1 MVTREEIVKDFA
13 NEKYDEVIDKIKIFL
28 KKYPNEFDLQTK
40 LVLALSCNKNFVEAD
55 IMIKEIVENHPPN
68 PYLEY
73 VKAKRYYDEG
83 EIKTT
88 IFLLENS
95 LKLYERNISRECLF
109 LYYELLA
116 LTYRYSRDIEKF
128 LEYSSLAVSIAD
140 IETSKLNIYSN
151 YLFYSNYLP
160 ELSKENLYER
170 HLKYNEFFTK
180 TKRFKHNK
188 KKNKKIKI
196 GYISPDFRMHVVIF
210 FVYQL
215 LSKYNKEK
223 FIVTCYCKNKHDFL
237 TTELKNMVDNW
248 IDIENMSHDEA
259 ATQIYNDDIDILF
272 DLSGHTANSCL
283 PILARKPAPIQI
295 SGIGYFNTTGLKEVD
310 YFLTDIN
317 CDPYYCNDDAFVEK
331 LIRLNHSHFCYVA
344 PDNMPQ
350 LSRKDN
356 NFIVFGSFNN
366 FNKINKDVL
375 ALWKNILDRVEG
387 SKLVLKSPNF
397 DLNYLDEE
405 FYEECLSIGLKE
417 QQIELR
423 AASKDYLKEYN
434 EIDIALDTWPY
445 PGGGTTCDA
454 LYMGV
459 PVITL
464 VGERHGS
471 RFGYSIL
478 KNIGLVEGIAFSKE
492 EYVEKAV
499 ALAQNKERLSMLHL
513 SLRQMMEN
521 SPLMDGKL
529 YMTVLE
535 EQYQKIWQQYLER
548 ENDVIMNNAI
558 EEKYYHNLYL
568 YISKDKDLDCERI
581 LMQAFCLLKLK
592 QYEQAETLIE
602 KVVAIDPLYFDAYLL
617 LAEIYIDQGK
627 EVEEQEIISTVLTW
641 FENKGLTVL
650 DSKEM
655 KQYQEFK
662 DRLKI

>member
-1 MVTREEIVKDFA
+1 M
-13 NEKYDEVIDKIKIFL
+13 
-28 KKYPNEFDLQTK
+28 
-40 LVLALSCNKNFVEAD
+40 
-55 IMIKEIVENHPPN
+55 
-68 PYLEY
+68 
-73 VKAKRYYDEG
+73 
-83 EIKTT
+83 
-88 IFLLENS
+88 
-95 LKLYERNISRECLF
+95 
-109 LYYELLA
+109 
-116 LTYRYSRDIEKF
+116 
-128 LEYSSLAVSIAD
+128 
-140 IETSKLNIYSN
+140 
-151 YLFYSNYLP
+151 
-160 ELSKENLYER
+160 
-170 HLKYNEFFTK
+170 
-180 TKRFKHNK
+180 
-188 KKNKKIKI
+188 
-196 GYISPDFRMHVVIF
+196 
-210 FVYQL
+210 
-215 LSKYNKEK
+215 
-223 FIVTCYCKNKHDFL
+223 
-237 TTELKNMVDNW
+237 
-248 IDIENMSHDEA
+248 
-259 ATQIYNDDIDILF
+259 
-272 DLSGHTANSCL
+272 
-283 PILARKPAPIQI
+283 
-295 SGIGYFNTTGLKEVD
+295 
-310 YFLTDIN
+310 
-317 CDPYYCNDDAFVEK
+317 
-331 LIRLNHSHFCYVA
+331 
-344 PDNMPQ
+344 
-350 LSRKDN
+350 
-356 NFIVFGSFNN
+356 
-366 FNKINKDVL
+366 
-375 ALWKNILDRVEG
+375 
-387 SKLVLKSPNF
+387 
-397 DLNYLDEE
+397 
-405 FYEECLSIGLKE
+405 SIGLKE

-568 YISKDKDLDCERI
+568 YISKDKDLDYERI

>member
-1 MVTREEIVKDFA
+1 MKM
-13 NEKYDEVIDKIKIFL
+13 IDKYIAKENYKEALVEIEKIL
-28 KKYPNEFDLQTK
+28 KNNSNDFQILTR
-40 LVLALSCNKNFVEAD
+40 LVLILIGLKNFSKAE
-55 IMIKEIVENHPPN
+55 ENIITIENIYHKN
-68 PYLEY
+68 PYLEFLR
-73 VKAKRYYDEG
+73 AKNFFEQNQF
-83 EIKTT
+83 K
-88 IFLLENS
+88 LSVNVLENA
-95 LKLYERNISRECLF
+95 LDYFGTNISKQCLA
-109 LYYELLA
+109 LYYELL
-116 LTYRYSRDIEKF
+116 TSSYRYLRENKKFIEVSQKASLLADDITIKANK
-128 LEYSSLAVSIAD
+128 YGNS
-140 IETSKLNIYSN
+140 
-151 YLFYSNYLP
+151 LFYSNYEIDLGDE
-160 ELSKENLYER
+160 ELFKL
-170 HLKYNEFFTK
+170 HIKYDDIFCNIEKFEHT
-180 TKRFKHNK
+180 H
-188 KKNKKIKI
+188 KNMSKKIRI
-196 GYISPDFRMHVVIF
+196 AYLSADFKYHVVVF
-210 FVYQL
+210 FVYNL
-215 LSKYNKEK
+215 LSQYNKNMFE
-223 FIVTCYCKNKHDFL
+223 VYCYFRGSADEI
-237 TTELKNMVDNW
+237 TEDLKLKVDVWNDVKNMT
-248 IDIENMSHDEA
+248 DEEIA
-259 ATQIYNDDIDILF
+259 KKIYCDEIDILF
-272 DLSGHTANSCL
+272 DLAGHAGVSL

-295 SGIGYFNTTGLKEVD
+295 CGIGYFNTTGLKTVD

-317 CDPYYCNDDAFVEK
+317 CDPIGKNDDIFTEK
-331 LIRLNHSHFCYVA
+331 LIRLPDSHFCYVP
-344 PDNMPQ
+344 PDTMPNINY
-350 LSRKDN
+350 N
-356 NFIVFGSFNN
+356 NGNIVFGSFNN

-375 ALWKNILDRVEG
+375 KIWLDIIKKVDN
-387 SKLVLKSPNF
+387 SKLILKSA
-397 DLNYLDEE
+397 DLDNKYSEYKIIDMLNSVG
-405 FYEECLSIGLKE
+405 FNKE
-417 QQIELR
+417 QVEIR
-423 AASKDYLKEYN
+423 KASLNYLKEYN

-445 PGGGTTCDA
+445 PGGGTTCEA

-548 ENDVIMNNAI
+548 EKDVIMNNAI

-568 YISKDKDLDCERI
+568 YISKDKDLDCERV